1 MIDGTPPS
9 ENVPQEK
16 VRGPNGI
23 VGQATASLQIKQLW
37 KETQFSMEGR
47 KGVSVRKRGSMSL
60 KRYARSLLAGSNKEQ
75 SVIAKTWLDN
85 KLGSLNQTRSDKNIA
100 RVGSERVASKSAR
113 KKSKGG
119 GKTTTTETK

>member
-1 MIDGTPPS
+1 MIDGTLPS

-16 VRGPNGI
+16 FRGPNGI

-37 KETQFSMEGR
+37 KGTQFSMEGR

-60 KRYARSLLAGSNKEQ
+60 KRYARSLLSGSNKEQ

-85 KLGSLNQTRSDKNIA
+85 KLGSSNRTRSDKNIA

-113 KKSKGG
+113 KKSRGG